1 MSKNYDLVRRVQDQR
16 RTASGGDGHS
26 DGRHESPHLLNAGE
40 VLEPRMTHVAM
51 GRAAR
56 HIDLP
61 AVESAPL
68 AATLWRIVRKH
79 KLLIFAT
86 TAATV
91 LLIGAATMLMKPKY
105 QAVSRV
111 VFYREVPGDGMGWKG
126 LNTADLGAEDAD
138 DRNAVQ
144 TQMGILNADA
154 LAMQVIQDLHL
165 DTNPNFAGK
174 GPKPNEEQ
182 LLATFHSNLDVAKS
196 PDTRLIEV
204 KFKSTD
210 PKLAA
215 DVVNDLANAY
225 VEQNYKSKF
234 KSSMNISNW
243 LSQQLTE
250 LQSKVEESQ
259 QKLVDYQKEN
269 GLVGLDDNKNI
280 VTDKLDDLNKEL
292 TAAQADRIQKETAYR
307 LAQSGQS
314 ELVAKLEPN
323 PLVARLHEREATLN
337 EELANASVVFGPS
350 HPKVRELKGQL
361 QQVQASIKAEDSRIG
376 DHIRNDYEAAVRRER
391 MLGGNLEQQK
401 RAANEMSA
409 ASIQYNILKRDYESN
424 RQLYD
429 GLLQKL
435 KEAGVSATLKSSNIR
450 IVDAARPPHKPVS
463 PNVPR
468 DLAFALLLGL
478 GGGIGMAFVLEKWN
492 DKVNTPEEV
501 EILTPLM
508 TLGIM
513 PLLQTNT
520 NGNSRPRLLKGRR
533 EHPAPVCL
541 SDASPAE
548 VEPFRALLTSVLLSA
563 DTPPGVILVTS
574 PLPGDGK
581 TTVSS
586 NTAVLLA
593 RRQKRVLL
601 VEADLRRPGIGAGL
615 LLQEGPGLASLLRDE
630 CTFEEAVQES
640 GAIPN
645 LFVLKASPISVGQDA
660 DLLVSR
666 FHELVTQW
674 RTKFDHIVID
684 TPPVLGATDAL
695 TLSAHADSVLL
706 VIRFGH
712 TTKDA
717 FLHAQTLLSN
727 VNANIAGVVLNG
739 ADFASPDFSR
749 YSYAYGYGDTKSS
762 AA

>member
-1 MSKNYDLVRRVQDQR
+1 MSKNYDLVRRVQQQR
-16 RTASGGDGHS
+16 RTASEGNGHGDGDYDS
-26 DGRHESPHLLNAGE
+26 SRFLNADGAI
-40 VLEPRMTHVAM
+40 EPRTTQLAM
-51 GRAAR
+51 GRVARR
-56 HIDLP
+56 HIDAP
-61 AVESAPL
+61 AAADGPL
-68 AATLWRIVRKH
+68 AATLWRVIRKY

-86 TAATV
+86 TAASL
-91 LLIGAATMLMKPKY
+91 LLIGTATMLMKPKY

-111 VFYREVPGDGMGWKG
+111 VFYREIPGDALGLKGMSTSG
-126 LNTADLGAEDAD
+126 LGAEDAD

-154 LAMQVIQDLHL
+154 LAMQVIQDLRL
-165 DTNPNFAGK
+165 DTNPAFAGK

-182 LLATFHSNLDVAKS
+182 LIETFHSNLDVAKS
-196 PDTRLIEV
+196 PDTRLIEI

-215 DVVNDLANAY
+215 DVVNDLATAY

-250 LQSKVEESQ
+250 LQAKVEQSQ

-269 GLVGLDDNKNI
+269 GLVGLDNTKNI

-292 TAAQADRIQKETAYR
+292 TAAQGDRIQKETAYR

-323 PLVARLHEREATLN
+323 PLVARLHEREAALN
-337 EELANASVVFGPS
+337 EQLANASVVFGPS

-361 QQVQASIKAEDSRIG
+361 QQVQESIKAENTRIG

-391 MLGGNLEQQK
+391 MLSGNLNQQK

-409 ASIQYNILKRDYESN
+409 ASIQYNMLKRDYESN

-435 KEAGVSATLKSSNIR
+435 KEAGVTATLKSSNIR
-450 IVDAARPPHKPVS
+450 IVDSARPPQKPIS
-463 PNVPR
+463 PNLPR
-468 DLAFALLLGL
+468 ALAFALLLGL
-478 GGGIGMAFVLEKWN
+478 GGGIGMAFVLDKWN
-492 DKVNTPEEV
+492 DKVNTPEQV

-508 TLGIM
+508 TLGVM
-513 PLLQTNT
+513 PLFPT
-520 NGNSRPRLLKGRR
+520 NGNGRARPALLKGGRD
-533 EHPAPVCL
+533 HPAPVCL
-541 SDASPAE
+541 GDFSPAQ
-548 VEPFRALLTSVLLSA
+548 VEPYRALLSSVLLSA
-563 DTPPGVILVTS
+563 ATPPRVILVTS
-574 PLPGDGK
+574 PLPGEGK

-593 RRQKRVLL
+593 RQQKRVLL

-615 LLQEGPGLASLLRDE
+615 QLQEGPGLAALLRGE
-630 CTFEEAVQES
+630 CTFEEAAQES

-645 LFVLKASPISVGQDA
+645 LFVLKASTISVGEDA
-660 DLLVSR
+660 DLLVSG
-666 FHELVTQW
+666 FHELLAQW
-674 RTKFDHIVID
+674 RTEFDHIVID
-684 TPPVLGATDAL
+684 TPPVLAATDAL
-695 TLSAHADSVLL
+695 RLSAYADSVLL
-706 VIRFGH
+706 VIRCGQ

-717 FLHAQTLLSN
+717 FLHAQTLLAS

-749 YSYAYGYGDTKSS
+749 YSYGYGDTETP